1 MLGEPVETHAIASTQ
16 QSIDTSRTDRTRS
29 LDALHRLE
37 FSAATA
43 APGRESDWLSHV
55 RDALRTLSEA
65 LDEQERNSAV
75 SDSPLSGIEHE
86 EPRLWNRVVQLRAR
100 YRDLASRVSELRTQ
114 LDSPTREAIDVSDI
128 RRRLERI
135 AAELRYQHAREA
147 DLVYE
152 TYTVDLGG
160 GD

>member
-1 MLGEPVETHAIASTQ
+1 MLDEPNPAQDLDPTEHSIA
-16 QSIDTSRTDRTRS
+16 TSRTDRTRS

-37 FSAATA
+37 SFAATA
-43 APGRESDWLSHV
+43 APGRETDWLSHV
-55 RDALRTLSEA
+55 RDALRALDAA

-75 SDSPLSGIEHE
+75 SESPLSGIEHD
-86 EPRLWNRVVQLRAR
+86 EPRLWNRVVQLRER

-114 LDSPTREAIDVSDI
+114 LDSPTRDGIDVADI
-128 RRRLERI
+128 RRRLERV
-135 AAELRYQHAREA
+135 AAELRYQQSREA

-152 TYTVDLGG
+152 AYSVDLGG